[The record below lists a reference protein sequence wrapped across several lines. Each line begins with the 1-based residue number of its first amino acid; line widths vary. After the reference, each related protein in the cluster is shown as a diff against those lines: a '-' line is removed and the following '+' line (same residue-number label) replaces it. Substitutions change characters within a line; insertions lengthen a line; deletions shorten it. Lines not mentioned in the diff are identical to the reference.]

1 MELDGTIRD
10 CHANEWRNCL
20 ESTQNCSDRCCCQ
33 PHWARPAKKNGR
45 KQQQPSQV
53 SHSVTAAHAKH
64 HNKLRFRLL
73 RKECFVQ
80 IQALQNSCHLH
91 QSHDQKKLELEQLAD
106 KKTSSLTRLVFAMS
120 ADMMWSCTFNRCWGK
135 QSWKYH
141 VHQSSVH
148 LNKVFCVFIGND
160 VVGTHR
166 TCEPK
171 NDHKQNEELW
181 LVKMPSR
188 LDVSGQLRCC
198 NKFY

>member
-1 MELDGTIRD
+1 MSEETAL
-10 CHANEWRNCL
+10 
-20 ESTQNCSDRCCCQ
+20 S
-33 PHWARPAKKNGR
+33 PHKTVLIVAAAVNPIEQDQQRRTVKNSNNLPTCRILWPPPMPNITTNWGFDFCEKNVLSKFRPCKI
-45 KQQQPSQV
+45 
-53 SHSVTAAHAKH
+53 AATCIK
-64 HNKLRFRLL
+64 
-73 RKECFVQ
+73 VMT
-80 IQALQNSCHLH
+80 
-91 QSHDQKKLELEQLAD
+91 KKLWTRASPD

-141 VHQSSVH
+141 VHQSSVN

-166 TCEPK
+166 TCEPR

-198 NKFY
+198 NKSY